1 MQVEIAADNMWE
13 AFEEIAQKFPSKR
26 ALVYLG
32 NQWTYAELKDSVEKL
47 AASLRRLGLG
57 EGDKAII
64 YLTNLPQWIIAWL
77 ALQRLGSTPVPITP
91 IYTPRDLKYIANDS
105 GAETIFCLDT
115 NFGYVAEVLPETGLK
130 RVIVTTM
137 VELLPGWKRFIGKA
151 FNRIPEGR
159 FSRGGNIFTFKSL
172 LKSAR
177 LSLPPVKSQ
186 GKDLCQMYYTGGTL
200 GLPKGVPL
208 SHALLLKQAVPW
220 QRRMSEPEIPKGED
234 VALQSAPLFHVLGG
248 VVMLAAL
255 LSGDTLVLLARMN
268 LDGAFDHIQRYKIKS
283 IFGVP
288 TFYRNILEHDRVDY
302 YDLKSL
308 KYCFCAGDV
317 LPLEISGRWY
327 RKFGISISPGYGAT
341 ETGAAVAMTY
351 INEKPPEGSA
361 GKILLIKKVKLL
373 TPETLEPVPP
383 GEAGELLVS
392 SDHMVTA
399 YWNKPDETAKC
410 FVDMEGRLWYRTGD
424 IVRIDKDGWF
434 FFLDRSADMIKHKGY
449 RVAASEIETVLQEH
463 PAVVASCAIGVP
475 DARLGE
481 RIKAFVVLKE
491 DVKGVSG
498 YDLMRWCRER
508 LAPYKVPEYIEFRD
522 MLPKTKVGKVLRREM
537 RADELKKFE
546 NDKWES

>member
-1 MQVEIAADNMWE
+1 MQVEIAAENIWE
-13 AFEEIAQKFPSKR
+13 AFEEVTERFPKKR

-32 NQWTYAELKDSVEKL
+32 SKWTYSELKEL
-47 AASLRRLGLG
+47 AERTATSLRLFGLG
-57 EGDKAII
+57 EGDKVII

-77 ALQRLGSTPVPITP
+77 ALQKLGSVPVPITP

-137 VELLPGWKRFIGKA
+137 VELLPGWKRLIGKA
-151 FNRIPEGR
+151 FNRIPGGK
-159 FSRGGNIFTFKSL
+159 FSRGKNILTFKSL
-172 LKSAR
+172 LKKNS
-177 LSLPPVKSQ
+177 SPEPPIKSK
-186 GKDLCQMYYTGGTL
+186 GESICQMYYTGGTL

-208 SHALLLKQAVPW
+208 SHAILLKQAIPW
-220 QRRMSEPEIPKGED
+220 QRRMSESEIPKCED
-234 VALQSAPLFHVLGG
+234 IALQSAPLFHVLGG
-248 VVMLAAL
+248 VVMLGAL
-255 LSGDTLVLLARMN
+255 LSGDTIILLARMN

-288 TFYRNILEHDRVDY
+288 TFYRNILEHDRIDY
-302 YDLKSL
+302 YDLRSL

-317 LPLEISGRWY
+317 LPLEINDRWFK
-327 RKFGISISPGYGAT
+327 KFGISICPGYGAT
-341 ETGAAVAMTY
+341 ETGAAVALTFM
-351 INEKPPEGSA
+351 NEKYPEGSA
-361 GKILLIKKVKLL
+361 GRIMPVKKVKLVN
-373 TPETLEPVPP
+373 PETLEPVPP

-392 SDHMVTA
+392 SEHMVTA

-410 FVDMEGRLWYRTGD
+410 FVHMEGRLWYRTGD
-424 IVRIDKDGWF
+424 IIRIDKDGWL

-463 PAVVASCAIGVP
+463 PAVVASCVIGVP

-508 LAPYKVPEYIEFRD
+508 LATYKTPEYIEFRD
-522 MLPKTKVGKVLRREM
+522 MLPKTKVGKVSRREL
-537 RADELKKFE
+537 RADELKKLE
-546 NDKWES
+546 KETWRS